1 VRVYPDGIVY
11 NRYGKRLQP
20 THNDINN
27 FINHQKFYEF
37 VAQFICDD
45 AVVDV
50 GCGSG
55 HGCVVL
61 DASGASSVYG
71 ADISKSA
78 IAFARKH
85 FGHLAEFT
93 IQSIT
98 DLSQYP
104 DNTFGLTV
112 SSEVLEHI
120 REYGKESQA
129 ISELERI
136 TRPGGIIV
144 IGTPNSELID
154 DHGFDYYEMNS
165 LLSDAFGRYCIFEN
179 ALVPFGANRT
189 LWEKRLAGND
199 TGIIVSQD
207 INLSETVLPKNI
219 KPELKQGIEAGTYQ
233 LGELVINT
241 ALLHNTHSWI
251 GVAIKED

>member
-1 VRVYPDGIVY
+1 MDEYPEIVNY
-11 NRYGKRLQP
+11 ARCMPAGTLYFIHEDRELEEDSVWYADSTFFELF
-20 THNDINN
+20 THP
-27 FINHQKFYEF
+27 F
-37 VAQFICDD
+37 
-45 AVVDV
+45 
-50 GCGSG
+50 
-55 HGCVVL
+55 
-61 DASGASSVYG
+61 VYG
-71 ADISKSA
+71 QAEYALGRPNTMVVTES
-78 IAFARKH
+78 FARKH